1 MLCPRRRVNHAK
13 VAICAATL
21 VVPEP
26 FCEPASGFSRHFND
40 VAKDP
45 ALQEKFVCRTGQTGT
60 GVFVVGPMKGTP

>member
-45 ALQEKFVCRTGQTGT
+45 ALQEKVVCRTG
-60 GVFVVGPMKGTP
+60 